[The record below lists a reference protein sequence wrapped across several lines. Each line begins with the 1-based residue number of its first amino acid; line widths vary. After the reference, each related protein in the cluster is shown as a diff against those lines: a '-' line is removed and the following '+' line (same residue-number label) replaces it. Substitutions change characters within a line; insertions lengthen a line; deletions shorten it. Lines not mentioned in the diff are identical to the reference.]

1 MNEIVKQDTPD
12 VLQGILEG
20 VSYIKQVNGDIL
32 LNLKDAA
39 IGLGYEKTEQNKN
52 GTERKS
58 IRWQRVREIM
68 AQINEKYARP
78 SVGADT
84 YISESDFYELALRAT
99 NEKAKAFQ
107 KKVFLEILPAIRKTG
122 AYISS
127 NATPEQIQWLLENQI
142 IEFYKDG
149 GERAAQRI
157 RQMIDSKNLNNL
169 RLIESFDYIYK
180 NIDRKYRD
188 QFIVSFKYAV
198 DEAYNRALVSG
209 GKMKKL
215 AMESFRTKA
224 ELILH
229 VEKQH
234 HERDNRSY
242 GQKLRQAKAKL
253 ESLSSNSNEEE
264 E

>member
-1 MNEIVKQDTPD
+1 MNKVVKQETSDT
-12 VLQGILEG
+12 LQGILEG

-39 IGLGYEKTEQNKN
+39 IGLGYERIRIENDHEK
-52 GTERKS
+52 RS
-58 IRWQRVREIM
+58 IRWDRIREILVK
-68 AQINEKYARP
+68 INDKYSAP
-78 SVGADT
+78 QVGPDT
-84 YISESDFYELALRAT
+84 YISESDFYELALTAT
-99 NEKAKAFQ
+99 NERAQAFK

-122 AYISS
+122 AYVSS

-157 RQMIDSKNLNNL
+157 RQMIDSKNLNNW

-234 HERDNRSY
+234 HKRDNRSY

-264 E
+264 